1 MSLPCS
7 NILLMAPWHQLST
20 RRTPTCSTPQ
30 LQEEEADYK
39 EAVAAGPAIP
49 RGAPCDLGMRVLLVH
64 GDEHIADSTADGGLA
79 PACDKFKTWVDKAF
93 PRSA

>member
-1 MSLPCS
+1 MLPCCRALTTLS
-7 NILLMAPWHQLST
+7 KHKLLNT
-20 RRTPTCSTPQ
+20 RTPTCLTPQ

-79 PACDKFKTWVDKAF
+79 PACDKFKAWVDTAF